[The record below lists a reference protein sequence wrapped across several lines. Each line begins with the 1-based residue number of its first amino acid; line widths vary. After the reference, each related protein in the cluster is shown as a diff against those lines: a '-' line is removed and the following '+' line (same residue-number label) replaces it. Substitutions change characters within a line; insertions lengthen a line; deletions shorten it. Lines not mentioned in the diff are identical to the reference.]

1 MSALRE
7 YRYAM
12 GFKVDGQPIP
22 DPAAFS
28 GSDSSLDTSAER
40 DANGMLHR
48 AMVATKHP
56 LKIEWRHIE
65 WHMITDILT
74 RVVGE
79 SFQFTYPD
87 PSTGTLSTRK
97 CYAGDRAWTCVWAP
111 ENKTYIGT
119 LSFSVIEF

>member
-1 MSALRE
+1 MSALRM
-7 YRYAM
+7 YRYDM
-12 GFKVDGQPIP
+12 GFMVDGQPIP

-56 LKIEWRHIE
+56 LKIEWRNIE
-65 WHMITDILT
+65 WNMITSILKK
-74 RVVGE
+74 VAGE

-87 PSTGTLSTRK
+87 PSTGGHSTRT
-97 CYAGDRAWTCVWAP
+97 CYAGDRSWDCVWAP
-111 ENKTYIGT
+111 SDGIYIGT
-119 LSFSVIEF
+119 LSFSVIEY

>member
-7 YRYAM
+7 YRFAM
-12 GFKVDGQPIP
+12 GVMVDGQPIP
-22 DPAAFS
+22 DPYGFS

-48 AMVATKHP
+48 AMVAVKHP

-65 WHMITDILT
+65 WNVITEILSK
-74 RVVGE
+74 VV
-79 SFQFTYPD
+79 SDRFQFTYPD
-87 PSTGTLSTRK
+87 PSTGTQSTRT
-97 CYAGDRAWTCVWAP
+97 CYAGDRSWTCVWAP
-111 ENKTYIGT
+111 EDKTYIGN